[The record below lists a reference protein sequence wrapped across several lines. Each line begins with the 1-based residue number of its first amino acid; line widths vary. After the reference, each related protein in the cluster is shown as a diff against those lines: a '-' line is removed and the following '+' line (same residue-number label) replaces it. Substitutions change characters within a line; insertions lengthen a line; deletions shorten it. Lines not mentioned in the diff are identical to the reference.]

1 MYNYDIL
8 DDNELTVLLQKNDRQ
23 AFTEIYNRYWKKLFS
38 VAANK
43 IKDLSEAE
51 EIVQDIFVSIWNR
64 RDNLNVIDSLSSY
77 LTVSVKYRVINA
89 LDKRNHRQKYSDYA
103 KGILNFSNNST
114 EEWVEF
120 EELKSR
126 LSALVAELPE
136 KCQLVYKLSR
146 ESGFPQKKIAQ
157 EMGISEKTV
166 EAHLTK
172 ALKTLRTRLN
182 QILL

>member
-8 DDNELTVLLQKNDRQ
+8 DDKELIALLQKNDRH

-64 RDNLNVIDSLSSY
+64 KDNLTVIDTLGSY
-77 LTVSVKYRVINA
+77 LAVSVKYRVIKA
-89 LDKRNHRQKYSDYA
+89 LDKRNNHQKYSDYA
-103 KGILNFSNNST
+103 KGILSFTNNST

-126 LSALVAELPE
+126 LSELVAELPE

-146 ESGFPQKKIAQ
+146 ESGLPQKKIAQ
-157 EMGISEKTV
+157 EMGISVKTV
-166 EAHLTK
+166 EAHLSK
-172 ALKTLRTRLN
+172 ALKMLRARLN